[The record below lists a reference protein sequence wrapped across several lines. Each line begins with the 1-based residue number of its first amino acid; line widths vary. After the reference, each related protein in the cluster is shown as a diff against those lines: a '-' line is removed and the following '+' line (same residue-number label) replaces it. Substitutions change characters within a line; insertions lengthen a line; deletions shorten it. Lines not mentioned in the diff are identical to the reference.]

1 MAISSVTHVSALA
14 MVRRTRL
21 LPYSGRVMVHESQKV
36 KASDTIATCIL
47 PGRHVRIDLRQ
58 ALNVKQL
65 EKIAPLVEKKVGDA
79 LQKGDII
86 AQTKGMLRRIVRAP
100 SNGYLISIDN
110 GLALLEIDNQ
120 VFELKAGFSGFVHE
134 IIPEKGAVIEY
145 SGALIQ
151 GTWGNGKSNMGILA
165 SSNQDPGV
173 EFTRTS
179 LDVSMRGG
187 IWLGSFCSQADALQA
202 CAELP
207 LRGLILASMTA
218 DLIPVAN
225 SMPFPIILTEGFG
238 NTPMNDAAYK
248 LLATNDK
255 REVSISASPWDRA
268 TGERPEIYIPLP
280 SEGNALTDIIELL
293 PDQRVRV
300 NMPPFSSKI
309 GTIIRLHPSMT
320 RLDNGIQVLAADV
333 QFENSTAATIPV
345 ANLDPLA

>member
-1 MAISSVTHVSALA
+1 MALSSVTHISALA

-21 LPYSGRVMVHESQKV
+21 LPFIGRVMVHESQKV
-36 KASDTIATCIL
+36 KASDTIATCAL

-58 ALNVKQL
+58 ALNIKLV
-65 EKIAPLVEKKVGDA
+65 EKISPLVEKKAGDT

-110 GLALLEIDNQ
+110 GIALLEIDNQ

-134 IIPEKGAVIEY
+134 VIPEKGAIVEY

-151 GTWGNGKSNMGILA
+151 GVWGNGKSNMGILA
-165 SSNQDPGV
+165 SSVQDPGV

-187 IWLGSFCSQADALQA
+187 IWLGSFCAQADALQA

-218 DLIPVAN
+218 DLIPIAN

-238 NTPMNDAAYK
+238 QAPMNNAAYK

-255 REVSISASPWDRA
+255 REVSISAAAWDRNS
-268 TGERPEIYIPLP
+268 GERPEIYIPLP
-280 SEGNALTDIIELL
+280 SEGNSLPDIVELMM
-293 PDQRVRV
+293 DQRVRV
-300 NMPPFSSKI
+300 NMPPYTGKI
-309 GTIIRLHPSMT
+309 GTIVRLHPSMT
-320 RLDNGIQVLAADV
+320 RLDNGVQVLAADV
-333 QFENSTAATIPV
+333 QFENANAATIPI
-345 ANLDPLA
+345 ANLDPLN

>member
-1 MAISSVTHVSALA
+1 MGIYSVTHISALA

-21 LPYSGRVMVHESQKV
+21 LPFIGRVMVHESQKV
-36 KASDTIATCIL
+36 KASDTIATCAL
-47 PGRHVRIDLRQ
+47 PGRHLRIDLRQ
-58 ALNVKQL
+58 ALNIKSV
-65 EKIAPLVEKKVGDA
+65 EKITPLVEKKVGDA

-100 SNGYLISIDN
+100 ANGYLISVDN
-110 GLALLEIDNQ
+110 GLVLLEIDNQ

-134 IIPEKGAVIEY
+134 VIPEKGAVVEY

-151 GTWGNGKSNMGILA
+151 GVWGNGKSGMGILA
-165 SSNQDPGV
+165 SSVQDPGV

-187 IWLGSFCSQADALQA
+187 IWLGSFCAQADALQA

-225 SMPFPIILTEGFG
+225 TMPFPIILTEGFG
-238 NTPMNDAAYK
+238 QARMNEAAYK

-255 REVSISASPWDRA
+255 REVSISAVPWNRN

-280 SEGNALTDIIELL
+280 SEGNSLPDAVELA

-300 NMPPFSSKI
+300 NMPPFTGKI
-309 GTIIRLHPSMT
+309 GTIIRLHPSIT
-320 RLDNGIQVLAADV
+320 RLDNGIQALAADV
-333 QFENSTAATIPV
+333 QFENANAATIPV
-345 ANLDPLA
+345 ANLDPLN